1 MTLRVDALT
10 LEVKDLT
17 AIIAE
22 IKQREEVNKGEGEKT
37 LKEKEEELLTVKAEL
52 SVCKQI
58 LIFRRER
65 KRENERKR
73 E

>member
-1 MTLRVDALT
+1 MRVDALT